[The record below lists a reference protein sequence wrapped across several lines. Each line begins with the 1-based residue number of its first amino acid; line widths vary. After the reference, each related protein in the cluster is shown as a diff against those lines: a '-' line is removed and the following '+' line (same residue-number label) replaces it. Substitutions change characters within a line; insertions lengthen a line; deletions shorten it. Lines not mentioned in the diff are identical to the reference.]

1 MKKTMLHGATRILL
15 SGVALLFL
23 GQGVAQAAAPQVVTV
38 PWRGAL
44 DLPHETY
51 NGKSIHLKGVAH
63 NVAPGATASWD
74 PGDGSGPQPVSVDS
88 PDDWVIDIVH
98 TYPNSSDGTPF
109 TATLEVCNNGAG
121 AGTECASD
129 TYKVVVRD
137 RSLDVEINIGIDEGL
152 WYSHG
157 QQDRS
162 GAWTDGRWLY
172 STGYGNQN
180 VAATA
185 ANVQAF
191 EINNHLASGDPNQDP
206 YVDTVARGLKYL
218 FSRLNTQAIGVQPYG
233 DPDTNG
239 NGLGVTIPSSSRQIY
254 ELGPMMDAIVASKT
268 PHAAVTHGP
277 LAGLPSP
284 SGAPAYTYFD
294 AVQDMVDMYAWG
306 QYDHATAGGGWRYS
320 WNQWPDN
327 SACQWAAIGILA
339 ARDLWGAKVPQFVYD
354 RNKVWLEYSDREN
367 AAGEAYG
374 YGYTGSG
381 EGWGTTPSGM
391 VQLVMNGI
399 QKTDLAQ
406 WVRAEERLAQRWNS
420 WYRDNNNYYGAF
432 AVAKA
437 MRLARPTPIVQMAQ
451 GTPNQIAWFEADCAN
466 PDACNAS
473 TDRWGLARNI
483 LRHQVASTGA
493 VNNSH
498 GRMGH
503 GWAVIIL
510 TGTLHLE
517 PVAVATATPNPGAAG
532 VPINFDG
539 SGSFHT
545 DPERSIVKY
554 EWDWN
559 NDGTF
564 DETGMTASHAFACP
578 VLPCTYPVTLQVT
591 DDGSPTLVDTVTI
604 DVKITNPPHP
614 PTADA
619 DGPYLVCVNEQI
631 TLDGSNSFDVDEP
644 LGDSITA
651 WGWELDFVPP
661 LDFDD
666 ASGETVTTSYTSE
679 GTFDVGLRVTDDSK
693 AVFGAPENLTDEDFT
708 KVLVMNCEGPGVC
721 DLSVR
726 AKSGKAQLTW
736 DAAAGAVS
744 YDIYRST
751 TSANSGYTKIAADHV
766 TSYPTYLDTGLT
778 NGVTYW
784 YRVVQKDAAGK
795 ELCGTEA
802 ASATPTER
810 VRRR

>member
-1 MKKTMLHGATRILL
+1 MKKTILYGATRMLM

-23 GQGVAQAAAPQVVTV
+23 GQSIAQAAAPDVVTV

-51 NGKSIHLKGVAH
+51 NGKAIHLKGVAH
-63 NVAPGATASWD
+63 NVAAGATATWD
-74 PGDGSGPQPVSVDS
+74 PGDGSGPHAVSIDS
-88 PDDWVIDIVH
+88 PDDWVVDLIH
-98 TYPNSSDGTPF
+98 TYPNSSAGTPY

-129 TYKVVVRD
+129 TYKVVVRE
-137 RSLDVEINIGIDEGL
+137 RNLDVEINIGIDEGL
-152 WYSHG
+152 WYSHS
-157 QQDRS
+157 QQDRT
-162 GAWTDGRWLY
+162 GTWTDGRWNY
-172 STGYGNQN
+172 TGSYGNQN
-180 VAATA
+180 MAATA
-185 ANVQAF
+185 SNTQAF

-218 FSRLNTQAIGVQPYG
+218 FSRLNTQAISTQPYG
-233 DPDTNG
+233 DPDSNG
-239 NGLGVTIPSSSRQIY
+239 NGLGVTIPGSSRQIY
-254 ELGPMMDAIVASKT
+254 ELGPTMDAIVASKT
-268 PHAAVTHGP
+268 PDAPVTIGP
-277 LAGLPSP
+277 LAGLSSP

-306 QYDHATAGGGWRYS
+306 QYDHATVGGGWRYS
-320 WNQWPDN
+320 WNEHPDN

-339 ARDLWGAKVPQFVYD
+339 ARDLWGATVPRFVYD
-354 RNKVWLEYSDREN
+354 RNKVWLEYSDQEN

-381 EGWGTTPSGM
+381 DGWGTTPSGM
-391 VQLVMNGI
+391 VQLIMNGI

-406 WVRAEERLAQRWNS
+406 WVRAEERLAELWDI
-420 WYRDNNNYYGAF
+420 WYKENNNYYGAF

-437 MRLARPTPIVQMAQ
+437 MRLARPSPIVQMAQ
-451 GTPNQIAWFEADCAN
+451 GTPNQIAWFEADCAD
-466 PDACNAS
+466 PDACNS
-473 TDRWGLARNI
+473 SEKWGLARNI
-483 LRHQVASTGA
+483 LRHQAASTGMISN
-493 VNNSH
+493 VH

-517 PVAVATATPNPGAAG
+517 PVAVATASPNPGAAG

-545 DPERSIVKY
+545 DPARSIIKY

-564 DETGMTASHAFACP
+564 DETGITASHAFACA
-578 VLPCTYPVTLQVT
+578 VLPCTYPVTLKVT

-604 DVKITNPPHP
+604 DVEITNPPHP

-619 DGPYLVCVNEQI
+619 GGPYLACLNESV
-631 TLDGSNSFDVDEP
+631 TLDGSASFDVDES

-651 WGWELDFVPP
+651 WEWELNPP
-661 LDFDD
+661 PFDYDD
-666 ASGETVTTSYTSE
+666 ASGETVTTGYTSE
-679 GTFDVGLRVTDDSK
+679 GLFDIGLRVTDNS
-693 AVFGAPENLTDEDFT
+693 ANIFGAPENLTDEDFT
-708 KVLVMNCEGPGVC
+708 TVLVMDCKGAGAC
-721 DLSVR
+721 DLSTR
-726 AKSGKAQLTW
+726 TKSGKVQLTW
-736 DAAAGAVS
+736 DAFSGAVS
-744 YDIYRST
+744 YDVYRST
-751 TSANSGYTKIAADHV
+751 TGANSGFTLIAANHV

-784 YRVVQKDAAGK
+784 YRVVQKDAAGE

-810 VRRR
+810 VRRRR